1 VSAPPAQGPLAGLVV
16 VEIAQFLAG
25 PAAGLRLADL
35 GARVIKVERPG
46 SGDICRSLYLSD
58 TEIGGDST
66 LFHAINRNK
75 QSLSAD
81 LKNEADLD
89 LVKRILA
96 RADVV
101 IHNFRPGV
109 AERLGIDPATLR
121 AEFPRLIVGTISGYG
136 EDGPWADLPGQDL
149 LAQALSGVMWL
160 NGSAGDG
167 PVPVGLSVADML
179 AGHVLVEGILAALVR
194 RGMTGEGAYVATSL
208 LEVLV
213 DFQFEVLTTY
223 LNDGGRPPRRAA
235 VDNAHAYLAAPY
247 GVYRTADSHLALAMT
262 PLARLEPLLG
272 IALSSA
278 GEGGQAFA
286 DRDSIKAA
294 IAERLATRTT
304 GEWLALLRAED
315 VWCAPVLD
323 WDGLLASPAF
333 ERLDLLQSVRRD
345 GKALRTTR
353 APLRIDGARPAD
365 PRGAPRVGEHDDE
378 IRNEFGAR

>member
-1 VSAPPAQGPLAGLVV
+1 M
-16 VEIAQFLAG
+16 
-25 PAAGLRLADL
+25 
-35 GARVIKVERPG
+35 
-46 SGDICRSLYLSD
+46 
-58 TEIGGDST
+58 
-66 LFHAINRNK
+66 
-75 QSLSAD
+75 
-81 LKNEADLD
+81 
-89 LVKRILA
+89 KRILA

-208 LEVLV
+208 LVVLV
-213 DFQFEVLTTY
+213 DFLFVVLTTY
-223 LNDGGRPPRRAA
+223 LNAGGRPPRRAA

-278 GEGGQAFA
+278 GAGGQAFA

>member
-1 VSAPPAQGPLAGLVV
+1 VNETRKEGPLAGLVV

-58 TEIGGDST
+58 TDIGGDST

-81 LKNEADLD
+81 LKNADD
-89 LVKRILA
+89 LALIKRILS

-109 AERLGIDPATLR
+109 AERLGIGAEALR

-179 AGHVLVEGILAALVR
+179 AGHILVEGILAALVR
-194 RGMTGEGAYVATSL
+194 RGIGGEGAHVATSL
-208 LEVLV
+208 LEALV
-213 DFQFEVLTTY
+213 DFQFEVLTTF

-247 GVYRTADSHLALAMT
+247 GVYRTADSHVALAMT

-272 IALSSA
+272 VSLVRAEA
-278 GEGGQAFA
+278 GDAFA
-286 DRDSIKAA
+286 ERDAIKAI

-304 GEWLALLRAED
+304 DAWLSLLRAED
-315 VWCAPVLD
+315 IWCAPVLD
-323 WDGLLASPAF
+323 WNALLASPAF
-333 ERLDLLQSVRRD
+333 RRLDLLQAVKRGGED
-345 GKALRTTR
+345 LTTTR
-353 APLRIDGARPAD
+353 APLRLDGERPASA
-365 PRGAPRVGEHDDE
+365 RGAPRVGEHDEE
-378 IRNEFGAR
+378 IRREFGAG